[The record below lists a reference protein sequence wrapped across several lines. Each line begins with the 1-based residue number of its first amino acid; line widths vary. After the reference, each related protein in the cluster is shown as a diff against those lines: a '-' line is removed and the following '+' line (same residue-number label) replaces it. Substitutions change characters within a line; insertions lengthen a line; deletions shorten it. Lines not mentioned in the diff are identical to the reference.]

1 MFSLGWM
8 EISIILII
16 TIVIV
21 GPKEIP
27 TVIKFI
33 KKLKS
38 FFVML
43 KSVLSKIKSR
53 VLILFILSAC
63 SSIPKNTQNS
73 CAIFEE
79 RYLWYKHAKASYERW
94 GAPIHLQL
102 AFVKKESDFNWLAK
116 PPRKKLFKVIPFKR
130 PSSSFG
136 YSQAVKGTWE
146 QYKRET
152 NSPLATRARFK
163 DSVDFIG
170 WYIHKTNKILKIS
183 KKDPYKQYLAY
194 YKGWGDYKNYSKDKK
209 AIIYAKSVKDMANKY
224 RKQLTLCKK
233 NLDKNK
239 YIIF

>member
-1 MFSLGWM
+1 MIRKTNFYLL
-8 EISIILII
+8 IL
-16 TIVIV
+16 
-21 GPKEIP
+21 
-27 TVIKFI
+27 
-33 KKLKS
+33 L
-38 FFVML
+38 FFVT
-43 KSVLSKIKSR
+43 
-53 VLILFILSAC
+53 AC

-79 RYLWYKHAKASYERW
+79 RYLWYKHAKASYEKW

-152 NSPLATRARFK
+152 DNPLATRARFK

-170 WYIHKTNKILKIS
+170 WYINKTSKILKIS
-183 KKDPYKQYLAY
+183 KKDAYRQYLAY

-209 AIIYAKSVKDMANKY
+209 AIIYAKSTKEIASTYK
-224 RKQLTLCKK
+224 KQLVRCK
-233 NLDKNK
+233 DKLSGKK
-239 YIIF
+239 YIIY